1 MREIVFDTETT
12 GLSFAGGDR
21 MVEIGCVELVNRVE
35 TGRHYHAYFNPERD
49 MPEEA
54 ARVRYVSLLRLSPLL
69 SISIL
74 SPPLHPSCAPP
85 YIHAQHAKIADV
97 RPAGGR
103 LTGI

>member
-1 MREIVFDTETT
+1 MDVQQESSSSFEKRSIGDDLAKPHHRDVASHDVDVAA
-12 GLSFAGGDR
+12 GLTAGKEVSF
-21 MVEIGCVELVNRVE
+21 
-35 TGRHYHAYFNPERD
+35 T
-49 MPEEA
+49 PEEA

-74 SPPLHPSCAPP
+74 FTHLHPSCAPP